1 MELENHITKVMKRN
15 GRIVEFNPERIT
27 DAIFRAAKEI
37 GGEDLEIAKE
47 MTRQVVKRLN
57 ERFPPDAIPH
67 VEQIQDI
74 VIETLYENDYD
85 TTATVYKNYREQQA
99 QKRLLHQ
106 NNYGV
111 VNNIPYKVIYNT
123 LVWNIDHDCDSV
135 DKLNMIVESGRFSE
149 LVKAGEQKYHYDLE
163 QLVSSILRRR
173 DELRVIIIAGPS
185 SSGKTTTTIKV
196 AEKLAQNG
204 LELVALNL
212 DNYFQ
217 ELEKN
222 PKDEFGDYDFERPEA
237 LDIPLI
243 NEHLKYLLEG

>member
-106 NNYGV
+106 N
-111 VNNIPYKVIYNT
+111 
-123 LVWNIDHDCDSV
+123 
-135 DKLNMIVESGRFSE
+135 
-149 LVKAGEQKYHYDLE
+149 
-163 QLVSSILRRR
+163 
-173 DELRVIIIAGPS
+173 
-185 SSGKTTTTIKV
+185 
-196 AEKLAQNG
+196 
-204 LELVALNL
+204 
-212 DNYFQ
+212 
-217 ELEKN
+217 
-222 PKDEFGDYDFERPEA
+222 
-237 LDIPLI
+237 
-243 NEHLKYLLEG
+243 